1 MIIRQATIADA
12 SAISLL
18 WEQMVKE
25 VYPKFTPNR
34 KWWEK
39 MMVALIESPMVQY
52 TVVVA
57 EQQSEIIG
65 FIDGLVFPEP
75 STGKIHG
82 VGQHFFILP
91 EYRHSSIAG
100 RLYGSIVGHA
110 LKKKA
115 EVLEFFCSPEN
126 IQFWNKRGY
135 GLMRCVMR
143 KETQLCTTP

>member
-1 MIIRQATIADA
+1 MIIRHATKDDA
-12 SAISLL
+12 YEVSLL
-18 WEQMVKE
+18 WEKMVKE
-25 VYPKFTPNR
+25 MRPEFTPNR
-34 KWWEK
+34 GWWEK
-39 MMVALIESPMVQY
+39 MMIALIESPTVQY
-52 TVVVA
+52 TVIVA
-57 EQQSEIIG
+57 ERQGEIIG
-65 FIDGLVFPEP
+65 FIDGLIFPEP

-91 EYRHSSIAG
+91 KYRHSSIAG